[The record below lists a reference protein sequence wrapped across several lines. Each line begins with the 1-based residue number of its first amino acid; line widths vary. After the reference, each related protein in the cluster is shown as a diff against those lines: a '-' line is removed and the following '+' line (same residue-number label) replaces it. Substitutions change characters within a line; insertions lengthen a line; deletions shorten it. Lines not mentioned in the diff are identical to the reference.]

1 MRLEVD
7 GLAFGY
13 PGALVGRDVSF
24 GLQGGE
30 VLCLLGPNGSGK
42 TTLFKTVLRL
52 LEPRAGTVTVDGESI
67 ARWSLRRLARSF
79 GYVPQAGALFPFTL
93 REVVLMGRTAH
104 VGLFATPSRRD
115 REIAEESLAALEI
128 GHLAERLYTE
138 VSGGERQLALVAR
151 ALAQEP
157 RVLVMDEPTA
167 SLDFGNQVRVLA
179 EIQAL
184 ARRGIAVVLSTHD
197 PDHAFLCG
205 HRVALLHG
213 GRLARLGTPAE
224 VVTPACLREIYGV
237 EVDVLV
243 LPDDQGGRRVCVPRL
258 ARSAGVSSGAEG
270 AGGADGGAPGRPAW
284 D

>member
-13 PGALVGRDVSF
+13 RDRVVGRDVSF
-24 GLQGGE
+24 HLAAGE

-52 LEPRAGTVTVDGESI
+52 LEPKAGTVAIDGESI
-67 ARWSLRRLARSF
+67 AGWSRRRLARSF
-79 GYVPQAGALFPFTL
+79 GYVPQAQATLFPFTL

-115 REIAEESLAALEI
+115 REIAEESLALLEI
-128 GHLAERLYTE
+128 GHLAARPYTE

-157 RVLVMDEPTA
+157 RILVMDEPTA

-184 ARRGIAVVLSTHD
+184 AGRGIAVVLSTHD

-205 HRVALLHG
+205 HRVALLHD
-213 GRLARLGTPAE
+213 GRLARLGTPDE
-224 VVTPACLREIYGV
+224 VVTAESLRGIYGV
-237 EVDVLV
+237 EVDVLA
-243 LPDDQGGRRVCVPRL
+243 LPGDRGRRVCVPRL
-258 ARSAGVSSGAEG
+258 TRPGGVSSGLETRTT
-270 AGGADGGAPGRPAW
+270 GRSGW
-284 D
+284 S

>member
-13 PGALVGRDVSF
+13 RDRVVGRDVSF
-24 GLQGGE
+24 HLAAGE

-52 LEPRAGTVTVDGESI
+52 LEPKAGTVAIDGESI
-67 ARWSLRRLARSF
+67 AGWSRRRLARSF
-79 GYVPQAGALFPFTL
+79 GYVPQAQATLFPFTL

-115 REIAEESLAALEI
+115 REIAEESLALLEI
-128 GHLAERLYTE
+128 GHLAARPYTE

-157 RVLVMDEPTA
+157 RILVMDEPTA

-184 ARRGIAVVLSTHD
+184 AGRGIAVVLSTHD

-205 HRVALLHG
+205 HRVALLHD
-213 GRLARLGTPAE
+213 GRLARLGTPDE
-224 VVTPACLREIYGV
+224 VVTAESLREIYGV
-237 EVDVLV
+237 EVDVLA
-243 LPDDQGGRRVCVPRL
+243 LPGDRGRRVCVPRL
-258 ARSAGVSSGAEG
+258 TRPGGVSSGLETRTT
-270 AGGADGGAPGRPAW
+270 GRSGW
-284 D
+284 S

>member
-13 PGALVGRDVSF
+13 RDRVIGRDVSF
-24 GLQGGE
+24 QLAAGE

-52 LEPRAGTVTVDGESI
+52 LEPKAGTVAIDGEPI
-67 ARWSLRRLARSF
+67 AGWSRRRLAQSF
-79 GYVPQAGALFPFTL
+79 GYVPQAQATLFPFTL
-93 REVVLMGRTAH
+93 QEVVLMGRTAH

-115 REIAEESLAALEI
+115 REIAEESLALLEI
-128 GHLAERLYTE
+128 GHLAARPYTE

-157 RVLVMDEPTA
+157 RILVMDEPTA

-184 ARRGIAVVLSTHD
+184 AGRGIAVVLSTHD

-205 HRVALLHG
+205 HRVALLHD
-213 GRLARLGTPAE
+213 GRLARLGPPEE
-224 VVTPACLREIYGV
+224 VVTAESLREIYGV
-237 EVDVLV
+237 EVDVLA
-243 LPDDQGGRRVCVPRL
+243 LPDDRSGRRVCVPRL
-258 ARSAGVSSGAEG
+258 TRPGSVSSGPENRTM
-270 AGGADGGAPGRPAW
+270 GRSGW
-284 D
+284 S